1 LKPSDSSV
9 IRIFC
14 LFDVL
19 DTMTNDQKD
28 AVASVLIS
36 QKFSKG
42 QTIVNE
48 GDPASSFYIIK
59 EGTVQVMKGGKEIRK
74 MLKGDSF
81 GEQALYYNT
90 VRQATVRALDNVGRF
105 LKKH

>member
-1 LKPSDSSV
+1 
-9 IRIFC
+9 
-14 LFDVL
+14 
-19 DTMTNDQKD
+19 MTNEQKD

-59 EGTVQVMKGGKEIRK
+59 EVLSTKIFLEKIGYCPSYEGWKGNQKDVER
-74 MLKGDSF
+74 
-81 GEQALYYNT
+81 
-90 VRQATVRALDNVGRF
+90 
-105 LKKH
+105 